1 MIVQRTVHQ
10 SWALA
15 GGVIVVLLLALLGF
29 LFLTDG
35 GVLRNFG
42 GNSDESGAV
51 LTGGTSSSSQSSAS
65 STRNV
70 PFSTAAK
77 GQQGGSSD
85 RGLRAVS
92 DQNGL
97 TVLLATMEDPTSIAA
112 DFDSTMVIAAF
123 AGEKLTG
130 GHDIEITSITEQ
142 QGMVTVEVVETSP
155 AAGCAVTQTITTPYH
170 IVLVRQPHAD
180 VRFHTTQRVQECP

>member
-1 MIVQRTVHQ
+1 
-10 SWALA
+10 
-15 GGVIVVLLLALLGF
+15 
-29 LFLTDG
+29 LTASS
-35 GVLRNFG
+35 V
-42 GNSDESGAV
+42 
-51 LTGGTSSSSQSSAS
+51 SSSV
-65 STRNV
+65 RNV

-92 DQNGL
+92 DQDGL
-97 TVLLATMEDPTSIAA
+97 TVLLDTMEDPTSVSA

-123 AGEKLTG
+123 AGEKTTG
-130 GHDIEITSITEQ
+130 GHDIEITSMTEQ

-170 IVLVRQPHAD
+170 IVIVRQPHAD
-180 VRFHTTQRVQECP
+180 VRFHTTNRVQECPAS